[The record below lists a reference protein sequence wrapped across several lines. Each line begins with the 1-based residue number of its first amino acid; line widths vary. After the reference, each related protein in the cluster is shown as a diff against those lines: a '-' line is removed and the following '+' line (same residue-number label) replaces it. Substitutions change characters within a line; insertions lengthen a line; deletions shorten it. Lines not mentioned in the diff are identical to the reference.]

1 MIELIDRENHQK
13 LYLQLLS
20 IIKKKIEGGGVAYR
34 YSDPDGRR
42 LVQNVQC
49 KQGNGENR
57 RS

>member
-20 IIKKKIEGGGVAYR
+20 IIKKKIEGGEWPIGTQIPTEEDLCKMF
-34 YSDPDGRR
+34 S
-42 LVQNVQC
+42 C